1 MKTLYL
7 DCSMGAAGDMLTAA
21 LIELLPDPSAFCE
34 KLNNI
39 GIPDV
44 HFENLSVLKNG
55 IKGTHMKVTVH
66 GDEEG
71 EENHGHTHEHEHEH
85 RGMREIEEI
94 IDNLT
99 IPENVKNDVLS
110 VYKIIAGAESHV
122 HGTPVSEIHFHEVGM
137 MDAVADITAVCLLM
151 NEIKPDRVIASPV
164 HVGSGT
170 VRCSHAV
177 LPVPTPATAYILNG
191 CPVYGGEIKSE
202 LCTPTGAALLKH
214 FTDEFGDMPLMKI
227 VSTGFGMGKKDF
239 ERLNCVRAILGDEEE
254 KTDTVTELECNI
266 DDMTAEELSFACER
280 IFEAGA
286 VEVFT
291 MPCSMKKNRQ
301 GQVLRVICKESDKEK
316 VISSVFRFT
325 STIGIREYCI
335 NRYTLERKI
344 NFVETPCGAVREKV
358 SQGFGVK
365 KQKYEFDDLSKIAKE
380 NNMTLSEVRKI
391 ADESK

>member
-1 MKTLYL
+1 
-7 DCSMGAAGDMLTAA
+7 MGAAGDMLTAA

-94 IDNLT
+94 INNLI
-99 IPENVKNDVLS
+99 IPENVKTDVLS
-110 VYKIIAGAESHV
+110 VYKIIAGAESYV
-122 HGTPVSEIHFHEVGM
+122 HGAPVSEIHFHEVGM

-239 ERLNCVRAILGDEEE
+239 DRLNCVRAILGDEEE

-316 VISSVFRFT
+316 VITSVFRFT

-344 NFVETPCGAVREKV
+344 NFVETPCGTLREKV
-358 SQGFGVK
+358 SQGFGVT